1 MKKLVSCLMLAI
13 PLMGVC
19 QQKYKISGVITGVSS
34 KAKIYLVYDNNN
46 TFYKDSCILNS
57 GAFSFSGKL
66 EEAKP
71 ATLVLGREG
80 KFTDRGQVDMLSIYL
95 EPTPLKIVSKD
106 SLSRAEITGGELN
119 TNNQEKLRLIKNIR
133 GLRHLGEPE
142 LVADFVS
149 KYPASLVSLD
159 WVMSF
164 SAKTSWL
171 ADCYAKLTPQLKQ
184 TKAAK
189 EFGLEIQ
196 RFLAV
201 APGKMAPDFSL
212 PGPNG
217 KLIKLSDFK
226 GKYVLLDFWA
236 SYCKPCRGAHPELK
250 ELYAALKPTGKF
262 EILAVSV
269 DRTKAPWVKA
279 IEDDQI
285 IWPQVADLAHPG
297 QNKAAELYSVS
308 ILPSQFLI
316 GPDGKI
322 LPLSVLVEIRQ
333 RKALPVENT
342 PSIGRLSDLSEAR
355 MLAALKKEGLS
366 GAGFKEDFDQLD
378 NILNTDIGEAA
389 LSDELGKLNFP
400 QDSLAI
406 RHLLN
411 TKGVSLNKK
420 RQEMKKYFIAAH
432 PNSFVSLYLLNE
444 MELMYAAD
452 SYVAAFDA
460 LADRL
465 KQTAIAEEIKSRF
478 VKYKATAKG
487 SFAKNFSRKNQYG
500 RQINLN
506 DYQGKLVILDFWGTW
521 CIPCR
526 QTHPHLKE
534 LYSEYKAKGLE
545 IVAVADEKNK
555 DTEKARAGWLA
566 AIKKDDVNWVHVL
579 NKEGVEDQDIVKE
592 YGITSFPTKLLLD
605 KNGKILMRVTGG
617 LNDEMDTLIKSILG
631 N

>member
-19 QQKYKISGVITGVSS
+19 QQKYKISGVIAGVSS
-34 KAKIYLVYDNNN
+34 KAKMYLVYDKDH

-57 GAFSFSGKL
+57 GVFSFSGKL

-80 KFTDRGQVDMLSIYL
+80 KFTDFGEVDMLSIYL
-95 EPTPLKIVSKD
+95 EPSPLKIVGKD
-106 SLSRAEITGGELN
+106 SVSKARITGGELN
-119 TNNQEKLRLIKNIR
+119 TNNQEKIRLIKNIQ
-133 GLRHLGEPE
+133 GLRYLQEPK

-149 KYPASLVSLD
+149 RYPASLVSLD

-164 SAKTSWL
+164 SAKTSWV
-171 ADCYAKLTPQLKQ
+171 ANCYAKLALELRQ
-184 TKAAK
+184 TKAAE

-196 RFLAV
+196 RFLTV
-201 APGKMAPDFSL
+201 APGKVAPDFSL
-212 PGPNG
+212 PDPRG

-250 ELYAALKPTGKF
+250 ELYAALQPSGKF

-316 GPDGKI
+316 GPDGRI
-322 LPLSVLVEIRQ
+322 LPLSVLGEIRQ
-333 RKALPVENT
+333 NKALPADNT
-342 PSIGRLSDLSEAR
+342 PSMGRLSDLSEAS
-355 MLAALKKEGLS
+355 MWAALRKEGLS
-366 GAGFKEDFDQLD
+366 EAGFKEDFDQLD
-378 NILNTDIGEAA
+378 NLLNTDIGEGA
-389 LSDELGKLNFP
+389 LSVELGKFNFP

-406 RHLLN
+406 RELLD

-420 RQEMKKYFIAAH
+420 RQEMKKRFIAAH
-432 PNSFVSLYLLNE
+432 PNSFISLYLLNE
-444 MELMYAAD
+444 MELMYATD

-460 LADRL
+460 LADRF
-465 KQTAIAEEIKSRF
+465 KQNAIAEEIKSRF
-478 VKYKATAKG
+478 VKYNATARG
-487 SFAKNFSRKNQYG
+487 SLAKNFSRKNQYG
-500 RQINLN
+500 KQISLN
-506 DYQGKLVILDFWGTW
+506 DYQGKLIILDFWGTW

-526 QTHPHLKE
+526 QTHPHLKT
-534 LYSEYKAKGLE
+534 LYSQYKAKGLE

-579 NKEGVEDQDIVKE
+579 NKEGAADQDIVKE

-617 LNDEMDTLIKSILG
+617 LNDEMDTMIKSILE